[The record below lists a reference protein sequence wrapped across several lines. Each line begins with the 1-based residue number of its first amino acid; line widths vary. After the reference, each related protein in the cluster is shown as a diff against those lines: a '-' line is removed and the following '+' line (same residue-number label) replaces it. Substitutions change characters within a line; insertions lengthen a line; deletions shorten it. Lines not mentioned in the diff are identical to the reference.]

1 MKICPVSSSSPLFFT
16 RGLLFFCVRD
26 VSPAGSVKH
35 FSRLDFIFLP
45 SVWLYTVAAVFCSL
59 FSSIVPQC
67 ARCAPL
73 YEAPL
78 TSPHR
83 RYTEFLPPRSACERI
98 WHATQTLTLRRGNA
112 GGFVPRV
119 PFLCPFS
126 YKCKFCVWALEQVCM
141 CPPGLRQLLETYRGG
156 FFFQFVFFF
165 MLANQPA
172 LACRRP
178 CTGSRVV
185 VLGSVLCVRLK
196 EQTGPPWGELG
207 KDLLW
212 WLSVRPESTA
222 SETTWKV

>member
-1 MKICPVSSSSPLFFT
+1 MHFCKANIPALSPTCSDLCKTVFNTLLPSYVLSRHSENENLPCVVVFSLFFFFFT

-67 ARCAPL
+67 ARCVPL

-78 TSPHR
+78 TSLHQ
-83 RYTEFLPPRSACERI
+83 RYTEFLPPWSACERI

-119 PFLCPFS
+119 PFLSPFS

-156 FFFQFVFFF
+156 GFFGLFFFH
-165 MLANQPA
+165 
-172 LACRRP
+172 
-178 CTGSRVV
+178 
-185 VLGSVLCVRLK
+185 
-196 EQTGPPWGELG
+196 
-207 KDLLW
+207 
-212 WLSVRPESTA
+212 A
-222 SETTWKV
+222 S